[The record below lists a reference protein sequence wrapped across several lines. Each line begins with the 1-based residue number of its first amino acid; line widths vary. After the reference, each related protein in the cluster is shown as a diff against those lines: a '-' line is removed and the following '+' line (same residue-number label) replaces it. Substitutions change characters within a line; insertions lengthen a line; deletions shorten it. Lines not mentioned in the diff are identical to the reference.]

1 MTVRDFL
8 IEKGLLQ
15 IAFYEAIAQNQSK
28 EDMESRQSSTN
39 FQTLFVFEDTSQG
52 HTYWWY
58 LGVEYHSWKKEKQL
72 KKESMI
78 VTESMTVKE
87 FLIEEGLYYEAITEA
102 CKQGQSFKEIE
113 RRQSDYKIGGIF
125 SYSETERGFKF
136 WNELRHKFEEINAP
150 KAPEKKEEESL
161 FNFLYRNNIF
171 MVFVEEFLSSRK
183 VNRQSD
189 KETLDEVAKYL
200 LRALLEPQS
209 TFSHYFTFSQSA
221 LGSAFWHKYNAI
233 AQERSSEEECD
244 IIE

>member
-8 IEKGLLQ
+8 IEKGLLE
-15 IAFYEAIAQNQSK
+15 IAEAEAIQQNQTRS
-28 EDMESRQSSTN
+28 DMDSRQLSTV
-39 FQTLFVFEDTSQG
+39 FQTLFVFDDTSQG
-52 HTYWWY
+52 HEYWWD
-58 LGVEYHSWKKEKQL
+58 LGVEYSSWKKRKQL
-72 KKESMI
+72 KR
-78 VTESMTVKE
+78 ESMTVKE
-87 FLIEEGLYYEAITEA
+87 FLIEEGLYHEAIAEA

-136 WNELRHKFEEINAP
+136 WNELRHKFEEINTP
-150 KAPEKKEEESL
+150 KAPEKIEEESL

-171 MVFVEEFLSSRK
+171 MAFVEEFLSSRK

-200 LRALLEPQS
+200 LTALAEPQWK
-209 TFSHYFTFSQSA
+209 FSHYFTFSQSA